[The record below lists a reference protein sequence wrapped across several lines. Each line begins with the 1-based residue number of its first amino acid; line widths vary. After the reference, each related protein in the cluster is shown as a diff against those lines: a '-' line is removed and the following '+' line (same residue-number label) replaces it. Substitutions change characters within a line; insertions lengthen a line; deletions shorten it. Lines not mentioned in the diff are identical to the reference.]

1 MYTLPVLP
9 FDLDGATKQAGN
21 PVAVALGTILA
32 DERPRL
38 AIRGPGMLRRALV
51 KQLNTNRNKSLGND
65 DVLVSVIKGL
75 VSA

>member
-1 MYTLPVLP
+1 MYRLPVLP

-21 PVAVALGTILA
+21 PIAIALGTILA
-32 DERPRL
+32 DERPRQ
-38 AIRGPGMLRRALV
+38 AQPPGMLRRALV
-51 KQLNTNRNKSLGND
+51 KQLNTNRNKDLGND